1 MLAKE
6 IAEILHAVPLTKWD
20 ESVWDKEYSHVF
32 ATDLMS
38 DALALIQENEES
50 TVLLTGLCNTQTLRT
65 AEMLDVRFI
74 VFVRGKFLLDDA
86 IEMAK
91 NMGLVCLATDYTMYD
106 ACGRLYE
113 KGLTGIYGKH
123 SA

>member
-1 MLAKE
+1 MRAKE
-6 IAEILHAVPLTKWD
+6 IADALHAVPLTLW
-20 ESVWDKEYSHVF
+20 EEEHQNHEYKNVF
-32 ATDLMS
+32 ATDLMI
-38 DALALIQENEES
+38 DALAMIQDEEES

-91 NMGLVCLATDYTMYD
+91 NMGIVCLATDYTMYD
-106 ACGRLYE
+106 ACGRLYL
-113 KGLTGIYGKH
+113 KGLTGIYG
-123 SA
+123 

>member
-1 MLAKE
+1 MQAKE
-6 IAEILHAVPLTKWD
+6 IADILSAAPLTQWD
-20 ESVWDKEYSHVF
+20 EEIMNREYTSVF

-74 VFVRGKFLLDDA
+74 VFVRGKYLQDA
-86 IEMAK
+86 DLAMAQA
-91 NMGLVCLATDYTMYD
+91 MQLTCIATDLTMYD
-106 ACGRLYE
+106 ACGRLYQ
-113 KGLTGIYGKH
+113 KGLTGIYG
-123 SA
+123 